1 MTDYRVD
8 CITKPGNHFD
18 PDRRIQA
25 LGGAW
30 PSPWYDT
37 EDNVI
42 ACIDAGHTFHV
53 MQGGYRVEV
62 VVAWRGTTRYLK
74 TEADSALVDNLLYL
88 PECGG

>member
-8 CITKPGNHFD
+8 CITKP
-18 PDRRIQA
+18 DRTSRVERIQA

-42 ACIDAGHTFHV
+42 AAIDAGHTFHV
-53 MQGGYRVEV
+53 VQNGYRVEV
-62 VVAWRGTTRYLK
+62 VTAWKGTTRYLK
-74 TEADSALVDNLLYL
+74 TEADSVLVDNLLYL
-88 PECGG
+88 PECR